1 MAGYDF
7 MAGFSVKGCRDA
19 ARNFMTK
26 GAECPGETMVKKTLA
41 MILLAGAV
49 TMALTPE
56 DALANGMNRILKVN
70 ALGGSF
76 DVAAGRDFTDLGL
89 YASYRLGFSHIF
101 SVFFSADGGYR
112 FISKSV
118 NARAGVQAMVF
129 FVGLETGLI
138 SAYRTRRPKHPW
150 YDRETI
156 PGPWAPGAYLG
167 LAGVIPSRSF
177 ALFLSAGGNFYF
189 VNRDHEFYFMATGLV
204 NFARN

>member
-1 MAGYDF
+1 MKGGREEPGNF
-7 MAGFSVKGCRDA
+7 MVKGA
-19 ARNFMTK
+19 
-26 GAECPGETMVKKTLA
+26 GCPVETMVKKTLA
-41 MILLAGAV
+41 MLLLAGGV
-49 TMALTPE
+49 MMALTPE
-56 DALANGMNRILKVN
+56 DALANGMNRIMKVN

-112 FISKSV
+112 FISTSV
-118 NARAGVQAMVF
+118 NARAGVQAMIF

-138 SAYRTRRPKHPW
+138 SAYRTRTPSNAW
-150 YDRETI
+150 YDRKTI

-189 VNRDHEFYFMATGLV
+189 VNHDHEFYFMATGLV